1 MIALVHCLPVLTGIG
16 IGCKGLPKMVAIN
29 SSKKLFNCLILFAG
43 LMNGMLFY
51 IDSNSVPK

>member
-1 MIALVHCLPVLTGIG
+1 MIADSNYLPVLTGMG

-51 IDSNSVPK
+51 IDSKPVPK